1 MPFAQLSSE
10 INQETLDVA
19 LSKEAQSMLTLMS
32 LGGAKIHVTWNITI
46 TDEKTGP
53 AGYGHFGDT
62 PEIVVRQGFAEWMR
76 RKNGE
81 N

>member
-1 MPFAQLSSE
+1 
-10 INQETLDVA
+10 
-19 LSKEAQSMLTLMS
+19 MLTLMT

-46 TDEKTGP
+46 TDEKTGE